1 MELKDAT
8 MATRKMVMGATQ
20 HARSSADSPALTVTQ
35 ACARQPAE
43 TASALATRHAT
54 TATLLVDA
62 VRTAVLLNLDG
73 SAMHHQHAVNRFAVQ
88 FVETGFLSM
97 EVKNATVVMGATPPH
112 ARPSADS
119 PALAMYARQSAET
132 ARSLATRHATTATL
146 WMGMDAVITAQMY
159 RTGGFAM

>member
-20 HARSSADSPALTVTQ
+20 HARSSADSPALAATQ

-73 SAMHHQHAVNRFAVQ
+73 NVMHHQHAVNRFAVQ
-88 FVETGFLSM
+88 FVETGFL
-97 EVKNATVVMGATPPH
+97 
-112 ARPSADS
+112 
-119 PALAMYARQSAET
+119 
-132 ARSLATRHATTATL
+132 
-146 WMGMDAVITAQMY
+146 
-159 RTGGFAM
+159 